1 MENIAIHAVNSPL
14 HTALNLE
21 RNSVVCVNCL
31 LKSTD
36 YFSNFGQRRIF
47 LLCTF
52 SRFFKF
58 VFFFFGFYSN
68 VFFNLHNSKSLEVCC
83 MSNAFRVPNK

>member
-36 YFSNFGQRRIF
+36 YFSNFGQRRILDF
-47 LLCTF
+47 LSLY
-52 SRFFKF
+52 
-58 VFFFFGFYSN
+58 FFFRILQQCVLQF
-68 VFFNLHNSKSLEVCC
+68 
-83 MSNAFRVPNK
+83 A

>member
-36 YFSNFGQRRIF
+36 YFSNFGQRRILDF
-47 LLCTF
+47 LSLY
-52 SRFFKF
+52 
-58 VFFFFGFYSN
+58 FFFGFYSN

>member
-58 VFFFFGFYSN
+58 VFFFRILQQCVLQF
-68 VFFNLHNSKSLEVCC
+68 
-83 MSNAFRVPNK
+83 A